1 MVKTRNNKSSESLK
15 KTRSKRKSNKRFR
28 KTRSKKQKGS
38 GANCSRPGQ
47 CTTDQN
53 MEEEDPNTIDEC
65 LQAAIEEELAGYVKE
80 YLDKGANPNVM
91 ITDEHEYLQQPEE
104 VPAIIYAARHIK
116 PSTTILKYLVEK
128 GASVE
133 QDDNT
138 GTTPLIEAAE
148 WGNLPAVRYLLSIGV
163 DINATTGS
171 GISAISYAVM
181 NEDIPM
187 IKLMLDKRKGEID
200 FNYTILGLDRA
211 HENVIDDADENAENP
226 EVAKILRKYAIE
238 QKLPIHS
245 YRQKK
250 RLEVGR
256 VMDKKRM
263 PGDLTHKIIT
273 EHFGGKR
280 KTRKAK
286 KSNKRFKRT
295 GSTQQMGGDN
305 VNAKDANGWTA
316 LIRASWDGHTEIV
329 ATLLEK
335 GADVNAKD
343 AKGSTALM
351 KASLNGHT
359 IVVSILLEKGADVN
373 AKDNNRSTALM
384 KAILHRHTEIVR
396 MLLENG
402 ADVNVKNGYGST
414 ALVLASWDGETEIM
428 RMLLEN
434 GADVNAKDANGSTA
448 LIKASLNGHTEIVRM
463 LLEKGADVN
472 AKNYAGNTAFF
483 LANRRGNKEIVKL
496 LKQYIVAQAIPGHL
510 KRQEDRKN
518 LAMVMSEKD
527 VGNRGDGTMPYELR
541 HETEKYLGGK
551 KGRKTRKNHH

>member
-1 MVKTRNNKSSESLK
+1 MGTRKNNKSK
-15 KTRSKRKSNKRFR
+15 KSNKRFR

-53 MEEEDPNTIDEC
+53 MEEEDPNTIDEY
-65 LQAAIEEELAGYVKE
+65 LELAIEEETPRQVKE
-80 YLDKGANPNVM
+80 YLDEGANPN
-91 ITDEHEYLQQPEE
+91 ITILDEHEYLQQPENI
-104 VPAIIYAARHIK
+104 PAILYTARHIK

-211 HENVIDDADENAENP
+211 HENVIDDTEES
-226 EVAKILRKYAIE
+226 EVAKILKKYAIE
-238 QKLPIHS
+238 QTLPKHLE
-245 YRQKK
+245 RQQN
-250 RLEVGR
+250 RLQVGR

-305 VNAKDANGWTA
+305 VNAKDANGCTA
-316 LIRASWDGHTEIV
+316 LIRASWDGETEIV
-329 ATLLEK
+329 AMLLEK

-359 IVVSILLEKGADVN
+359 EIVRMLMEKGADVN

-448 LIKASLNGHTEIVRM
+448 LIKASLNGHTKVVSM

-472 AKNYAGNTAFF
+472 AKNNAGNTAFF
-483 LANRRGNKEIVKL
+483 LANRRGNTEIVKL

-551 KGRKTRKNHH
+551 KGRKTRKNYH